1 MRYALTGATG
11 FVGGRLAE
19 LLVQAGHTVTALV
32 RDPGRARAL
41 ADHGVRLVRGDLA
54 DQTSLRLVADG
65 ADGLFHVAGW
75 YRLGAREDAQARRVN
90 VDGTRAVLA
99 AVRET
104 AVPRLVYTSTLAVN
118 SNTRGQIVDESY
130 HFSGQHVT
138 VYDVTKAEAHQLVVA
153 AAAAGAP
160 AITVM
165 PGVVYGPGDTS
176 QTGALLRRALYRHR
190 VVVSSGGRFCWAFV
204 DDIANGHLLAMERG
218 VPGEAYMLAGPP
230 YSLAEVL
237 SAAAAIARGPRPV
250 VVPALTVRLI
260 EPVAR
265 LAERVVRLPNTYS
278 AEGLRASLAT
288 YLGEATKAKQEL
300 GWSVRSVE
308 DGLAETLRAE
318 RAGPGPATVH

>member
-11 FVGGRLAE
+11 FIGGRLAE
-19 LLVQAGHTVTALV
+19 LLVQAGHSVTALV
-32 RDPGRARAL
+32 RDPGRARTL

-54 DQTSLRLVADG
+54 DQASLRLVAEG
-65 ADGLFHVAGW
+65 TDGLFHVAGW
-75 YRLGAREDAQARRVN
+75 YRVGAREDAQARRVN

-118 SNTRGQIVDESY
+118 SDTRGRTVDESY
-130 HFSGQHVT
+130 HFSAQHVT
-138 VYDVTKAEAHQLVVA
+138 VYDATKAEAHQLVAA

-176 QTGALLRRALYRHR
+176 QTGALLRRALHQQR

-218 VPGEAYMLAGPP
+218 VPGEAYMLAGPQ

-237 SAAAAIARGPRPV
+237 SAAAHIGRGPRPV
-250 VVPALTVRLI
+250 VVPALTVRMV

-265 LAERVVRLPNTYS
+265 LAERLVRLPNTYS

-288 YLGEATKAKQEL
+288 YLGDPTKAKQEL
-300 GWSVRSVE
+300 SWSVRSLE
-308 DGLAETLRAE
+308 HGLAETLRAE
-318 RAGPGPATVH
+318 DDRGDG